1 MDGMS
6 RIRWTGI
13 PRLVFTVALRPILPV
28 IGDVFTKRQLIGVM
42 CREQFFTATGL
53 EYTTLMSCCDFECAA
68 WGRQATTEM
77 DRESLRVLASL
88 EPDESV
94 ILNEGKG
101 VARLVTQKRSKS
113 ELGTRYLKRQDAQF
127 VQFESTFHGWH

>member
-1 MDGMS
+1 
-6 RIRWTGI
+6 
-13 PRLVFTVALRPILPV
+13 
-28 IGDVFTKRQLIGVM
+28 
-42 CREQFFTATGL
+42 
-53 EYTTLMSCCDFECAA
+53 MSCCDLECAA